1 MKGTHSFLAIGFIL
15 TALSY
20 RALSGD
26 NIINKLD
33 ASGLTPSLER
43 GNPLIGADRNHN
55 SIRDDIDQYI
65 KEKYPHREQRKAA
78 EQLAKSLNSIFL
90 AVDDDINK
98 ARRIVKSNSD
108 AINCIYMVFINKPN
122 NSLESIEPAQV
133 VSEIESITFNTKSRL
148 LKYIQFNKLLD
159 GTSWS
164 SSDGN
169 TCY

>member
-15 TALSY
+15 IASSY
-20 RALSGD
+20 RTLLGD
-26 NIINKLD
+26 DIINKLE

-43 GNPLIGADRNHN
+43 GNSLIGLDRNHN

-65 KEKYPHREQRKAA
+65 KEKHPHREQSKAA

-90 AVDDDINK
+90 VENDDINE

-108 AINCIYMVFINKPN
+108 AINCIYTVFISKQN

-133 VSEIESITFNTKSRL
+133 VSEIESITFNTKNRL

-159 GTSWS
+159 GTSWP

>member
-15 TALSY
+15 IALSY

-26 NIINKLD
+26 DIMKKLD
-33 ASGLTPSLER
+33 ASGLTSSLER
-43 GNPLIGADRNHN
+43 GNSLIVADRNHN

-65 KEKYPHREQRKAA
+65 KEKYPHGEQSKAA
-78 EQLAKSLNSIFL
+78 KQLAKSLNSIFL
-90 AVDDDINK
+90 VEDDDINK

-122 NSLESIEPAQV
+122 NSLESIEPVQV
-133 VSEIESITFNTKSRL
+133 VSEIESITFNTKDRL

-169 TCY
+169 TCH

>member
-15 TALSY
+15 IALSY
-20 RALSGD
+20 RTLSGND
-26 NIINKLD
+26 IINKLE

-43 GNPLIGADRNHN
+43 GDSLIGSDRNHN

-65 KEKYPHREQRKAA
+65 KERYPHGEQSKAA

-90 AVDDDINK
+90 VGNDDINK
-98 ARRIVKSNSD
+98 ARRIVKRNCD
-108 AINCIYMVFINKPN
+108 AINCIYTVFINKPN

-133 VSEIESITFNTKSRL
+133 VSEIESITFNTKNRL

>member
-15 TALSY
+15 IALSY
-20 RALSGD
+20 RTLSGD
-26 NIINKLD
+26 DIINKLE

-43 GNPLIGADRNHN
+43 GNSLIWLDRNHN

-65 KEKYPHREQRKAA
+65 KERYPHREQSKAA

-90 AVDDDINK
+90 VENDNINE

-108 AINCIYMVFINKPN
+108 AINCIYTVFINKPN

-133 VSEIESITFNTKSRL
+133 VSEIESITFNTKNRL